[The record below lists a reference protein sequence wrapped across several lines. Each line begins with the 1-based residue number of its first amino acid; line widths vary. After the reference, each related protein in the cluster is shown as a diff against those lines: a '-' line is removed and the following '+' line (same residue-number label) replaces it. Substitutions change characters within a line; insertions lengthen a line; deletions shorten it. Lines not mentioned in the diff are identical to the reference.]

1 MNEYRLLAEFRNLFD
16 GQQYR
21 RRDASLGNYVAMH
34 LFEDLLAAG
43 RSPKLVAAIQAKQL
57 VLNVQ
62 NTRRGIE
69 ARRGDGTLGELVHGA
84 EPVADPGYAVARGPI
99 ATVSIGV
106 EVKILAK
113 AMIKQ
118 IDCVINDLRNQVEH
132 FRKGGSHP
140 ISVAIVGINHAD
152 HCTSYEGDRAFPTT
166 GRGGYPHPSQEA
178 PAAEKRLLAEA
189 KPSYDE
195 FLILRFNATN
205 EPPFPFAWLDLQ
217 NTTLDYAAILTRIS
231 SKYHQ
236 RF

>member
-1 MNEYRLLAEFRNLFD
+1 
-16 GQQYR
+16 
-21 RRDASLGNYVAMH
+21 
-34 LFEDLLAAG
+34 
-43 RSPKLVAAIQAKQL
+43 
-57 VLNVQ
+57 
-62 NTRRGIE
+62 
-69 ARRGDGTLGELVHGA
+69 
-84 EPVADPGYAVARGPI
+84 
-99 ATVSIGV
+99 
-106 EVKILAK
+106 
-113 AMIKQ
+113 MIKQ